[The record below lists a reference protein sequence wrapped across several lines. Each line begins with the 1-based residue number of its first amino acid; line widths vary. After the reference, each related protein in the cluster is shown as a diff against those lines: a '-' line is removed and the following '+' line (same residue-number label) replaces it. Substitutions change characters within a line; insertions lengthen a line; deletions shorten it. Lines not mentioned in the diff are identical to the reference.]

1 MKTQARQG
9 TRENSRKE
17 EGDAERLLA
26 TGKGTE
32 RVKVKQS
39 RGYIR
44 MGIRIYRVFFGV
56 ARGSLPSF
64 FADFSLFFL
73 LSSSVNLHLF
83 LPTAIDFHPFKI
95 TTCIDI
101 SLFFSP
107 SSLLFS
113 FFTFFQLLSLLV
125 PSLYLSLSFRRCH
138 DIDRPHVLAF
148 PRTIIA
154 RKQTECCANEITF

>member
-1 MKTQARQG
+1 MRTQARQG

-44 MGIRIYRVFFGV
+44 MGIRVYRVFFGV
-56 ARGSLPSF
+56 ARGSLPPF
-64 FADFSLFFL
+64 FADFFSLFFL
-73 LSSSVNLHLF
+73 LSPSVNLHLF
-83 LPTAIDFHPFKI
+83 LPTAIDFHPSKV

-107 SSLLFS
+107 SFPLLFS
-113 FFTFFQLLSLLV
+113 FLTFFQLLSLLV

-138 DIDRPHVLAF
+138 DIDRPHMCWRFRV
-148 PRTIIA
+148 R
-154 RKQTECCANEITF
+154 